1 MKTRNLERASTRK
14 EDTVGVKKFVQLQ
27 EEETIQ
33 YKKQVSISRMH
44 QKWIWAGSIMKF
56 CIHSSM
62 RSPNATRSWF
72 D

>member
-44 QKWIWAGSIMKF
+44 HMCRWVGSILCYSMR
-56 CIHSSM
+56 SLM